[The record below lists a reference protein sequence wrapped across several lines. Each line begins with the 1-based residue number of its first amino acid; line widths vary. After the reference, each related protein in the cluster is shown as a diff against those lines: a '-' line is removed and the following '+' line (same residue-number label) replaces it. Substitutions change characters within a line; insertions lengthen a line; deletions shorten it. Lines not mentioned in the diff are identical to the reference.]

1 MLVRFGSATLEQD
14 TSHHGGKTLPEL
26 DTFAMARP
34 RKSVDDLRSR
44 WDALY
49 VTPAERA
56 EVTAAAQREGQS
68 VSQYLLSAHRGAPRN
83 TSTETVRVMQ
93 ALVVAEQHLASLAR
107 QIQQQEMA
115 MDALLL
121 QAHLVAIERTFRHV
135 AMPWS
140 LVLDDARESEAPC

>member
-1 MLVRFGSATLEQD
+1 
-14 TSHHGGKTLPEL
+14 
-26 DTFAMARP
+26 MARP
-34 RKSVDDLRSR
+34 RKAAADTRTR

-56 EVTAAAQREGQS
+56 EVTAAAERAGQS

-83 TSTETVRVMQ
+83 AAPETVRVMQ
-93 ALVVAEQHLASLAR
+93 ALVMAEQQLASLAR
-107 QIQQQEMA
+107 QIQQQEGA

-121 QAHLVAIERTFRHV
+121 QAHLVAIERAFRHV

-140 LVLDDARESEAPC
+140 LVLDDARDRLDRLAKPTLVTVTGRPVPQHRAREPH

>member
-1 MLVRFGSATLEQD
+1 MCGSD
-14 TSHHGGKTLPEL
+14 RPPWSKTPRTTGVKLLPEL
-26 DTFAMARP
+26 DPLDMARP
-34 RKSVDDLRSR
+34 RKAPDDIRTR

-49 VTPAERA
+49 VTPAER
-56 EVTAAAQREGQS
+56 VDITAAAQREGQS

-83 TSTETVRVMQ
+83 TFPETVRVMQ

-107 QIQQQEMA
+107 QIQQQERA

-121 QAHLVAIERTFRHV
+121 QAQLVAIERAFRHV

-140 LVLDDARESEAPC
+140 LVLDDARESGAPPC

>member
-1 MLVRFGSATLEQD
+1 
-14 TSHHGGKTLPEL
+14 
-26 DTFAMARP
+26 MARP
-34 RKSVDDLRSR
+34 RKAAADTRTR

-56 EVTAAAQREGQS
+56 EVTAAAERAGQS

-83 TSTETVRVMQ
+83 AAPETVRVMQ
-93 ALVVAEQHLASLAR
+93 ALVMAEQHLASLAR
-107 QIQQQEMA
+107 QIQQQEGA

-121 QAHLVAIERTFRHV
+121 QAHLVAIERAFRHV

-140 LVLDDARESEAPC
+140 LVLDDARDQAGPPC

>member
-1 MLVRFGSATLEQD
+1 
-14 TSHHGGKTLPEL
+14 
-26 DTFAMARP
+26 MARP

-56 EVTAAAQREGQS
+56 EVTAAAEGAGQS
-68 VSQYLLSAHRGAPRN
+68 VSQYLISVHRGAPHDASR
-83 TSTETVRVMQ
+83 ETVRVMQ
-93 ALVVAEQHLASLAR
+93 ALMMAEQHLASLAR
-107 QIQQQEMA
+107 QIQQQERA

-121 QAHLVAIERTFRHV
+121 QAHLVAIERAFRHV

-140 LVLDDARESEAPC
+140 LVLDDARESGAPPC